1 MDEPTVRLSLSDR
14 WTANGDANGDAPGN
28 ASGGASGGADRTFHA
43 QRVICGQHTLSLVLG
58 ADRRTSYPRAAV
70 KALDVD
76 DEVDIVR
83 SGNPR

>member
-1 MDEPTVRLSLSDR
+1 
-14 WTANGDANGDAPGN
+14 
-28 ASGGASGGADRTFHA
+28 
-43 QRVICGQHTLSLVLG
+43 VLG